1 MSDGMFIYVFICDS
15 LRGFL
20 PSGEHVP
27 YFIPVCFKTRNQNVL
42 RRLFI
47 KDLLKGICSY
57 LDIKQIVTLEELGTT
72 SYLRKLIVK
81 QDSSNDESAL
91 SRISLRSM

>member
-1 MSDGMFIYVFICDS
+1 MSDGMFIFVFICDS

-42 RRLFI
+42 RRL
-47 KDLLKGICSY
+47 LKENFSKEYADSICSFF
-57 LDIKQIVTLEELGTT
+57 VTLEELGST
-72 SYLRKLIVK
+72 SSEETNSQARL
-81 QDSSNDESAL
+81 E
-91 SRISLRSM
+91 